1 MRAATAIRGRHIIT
15 LLLLVSASLALA
27 SCVTL
32 TPRHIA
38 DPGEFARNLFRIAEQ
53 GDAREWGTQLTEE
66 RRAMGEPYVLSHFQR
81 WQATVLELKPAF
93 GMPLE
98 QVPFRLSE
106 SNGLEFQTDKTWH
119 LLLRVKMEDG
129 GLKINQD

>member
-1 MRAATAIRGRHIIT
+1 MLPASEFRRRSAISICALIAP
-15 LLLLVSASLALA
+15 VVLA

-38 DPGEFARNLFRIAEQ
+38 DPGEFARNLFQIAEHS
-53 GDAREWGTQLTEE
+53 DAREWGTQLTAE
-66 RRAMGEPYVLSHFQR
+66 RRAMGEPYVLAHFQR
-81 WQATVLELKPAF
+81 WQTTLVELKPAF
-93 GMPLE
+93 GMPLD

-106 SNGLEFQTDKTWH
+106 TNGLEFKSDKDWH